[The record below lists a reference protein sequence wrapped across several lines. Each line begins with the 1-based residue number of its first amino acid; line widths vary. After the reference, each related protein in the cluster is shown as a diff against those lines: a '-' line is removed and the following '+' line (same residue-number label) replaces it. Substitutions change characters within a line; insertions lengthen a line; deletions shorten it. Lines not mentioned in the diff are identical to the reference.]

1 MAHHPNLRDI
11 SGDAPL
17 RSTFLSGHHR
27 QFVAVVLE
35 LHYVVRA

>member
-11 SGDAPL
+11 SGDLQLGSFVAG
-17 RSTFLSGHHR
+17 RHR